1 MQGRFGVQG
10 VLSRVKFAAGECET
24 RKDQLANSFNPTN
37 LRNYSIIT
45 NALDRGG
52 AKPVIY
58 LPPPQYFTRGQYAFD
73 QQAEN
78 SAPRNDVGRVIN
90 QSAHLPQHK
99 RPSSWLARR
108 LVWLCD
114 VSAFGCWRS
123 SRCLGDKNIELR
135 KAGHRFQ
142 RGDIYQTFQSP
153 LQLLYIEVVSS
164 K

>member
-1 MQGRFGVQG
+1 MQGGFGVQG

-45 NALDRGG
+45 NALDRGCE
-52 AKPVIY
+52 ARYISSPKA
-58 LPPPQYFTRGQYAFD
+58 QYFMNGQYAFD

-78 SAPRNDVGRVIN
+78 SATRNDVGRVIN
-90 QSAHLPQHK
+90 QSAQLPQ
-99 RPSSWLARR
+99 RSYQSVWLARR
-108 LVWLCD
+108 LVRYYAR
-114 VSAFGCWRS
+114 SAFGCWRS
-123 SRCLGDKNIELR
+123 SRYLGDKNKEIR